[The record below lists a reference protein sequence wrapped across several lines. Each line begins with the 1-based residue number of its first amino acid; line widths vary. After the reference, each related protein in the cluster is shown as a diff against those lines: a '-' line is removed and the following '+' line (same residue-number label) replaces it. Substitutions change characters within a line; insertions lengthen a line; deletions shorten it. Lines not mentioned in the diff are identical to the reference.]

1 MTLTQLKYILA
12 VERCHNF
19 AQAAREC
26 FVTQPTLSMQIAKLE
41 DYLQVIIFDR
51 SASPTKPTALGK
63 KVLEMAREVIHR
75 SDALEELARSVRQ
88 EVAGEFSLAVIP
100 TLAPYLL
107 PHFVEKFRQ
116 SWPKVQ
122 LRLFEHQTDEIA
134 AMLRE
139 DKLDAGILAT
149 PLELKDIKE
158 DVLFHE
164 GFQLLFSPGHPLL
177 KEKEVREQDLKIEE
191 AWLLKEGHCLRSQVL
206 QLCRPAKVLVDR
218 GVFFEGGSIETL
230 VNLLESMPGFTVV
243 PELAIPHLSK
253 DIQKRLRPL
262 KGKRPVREISLVT
275 GPFALKASITMALK
289 KTLLEALPV
298 GVENSKKDRVLD
310 ISG

>member
-51 SASPTKPTALGK
+51 SANPTKPTALGK

-75 SDALEELARSVRQ
+75 SDALEELSRSVRQ

-116 SWPKVQ
+116 AWPKVQ
-122 LRLFEHQTDEIA
+122 LRLFEYQTDEIA

-139 DKLDAGILAT
+139 DKLDAGILRNRVGQIA
-149 PLELKDIKE
+149 
-158 DVLFHE
+158 H
-164 GFQLLFSPGHPLL
+164 
-177 KEKEVREQDLKIEE
+177 
-191 AWLLKEGHCLRSQVL
+191 
-206 QLCRPAKVLVDR
+206 
-218 GVFFEGGSIETL
+218 
-230 VNLLESMPGFTVV
+230 N
-243 PELAIPHLSK
+243 AI
-253 DIQKRLRPL
+253 
-262 KGKRPVREISLVT
+262 
-275 GPFALKASITMALK
+275 
-289 KTLLEALPV
+289 
-298 GVENSKKDRVLD
+298 
-310 ISG
+310 